1 MTNYKRKKETIQA
14 EIVYNQT
21 QPQILDLEEAVLGAL
36 LLENG
41 IFDTI
46 AKDFSPNL
54 FYKEANNIVATT
66 IEEMYRANETID
78 ILTVSQKLKA
88 NGTLDKVGGAFYVSS
103 LTNRISSTANVEYH
117 VKLLQ
122 QYTLKRSLIK
132 ICGNAVQRAYSENDD
147 VFDTYSE
154 VQISIDDSL
163 KQVLNYD
170 VANIREIHLQGLAE
184 SREVANGEGVSGVET
199 GLVMVDKLTSGWQK
213 SDLIIIAGRPAMGKS
228 SVVLSMVINASVRKG
243 TPVAIFSLE
252 MSKQQLGGRIQADLS
267 GVDVGKIIKKQL
279 DLGDIDYIEKNCE
292 KLLTAPLFIDDTPN
306 ISIIELKS
314 KARRLVKEKGVK
326 LIAID
331 YLQLM
336 RSGLGIMNRE
346 QEIAE
351 ISRSLKGLAKE
362 LDIPII
368 ALSQL
373 SRLVE
378 GRSDK
383 KPQLSDLRESGQI
396 EQDADMVAFC
406 YRPEYYGVENYEID
420 GDTIDAKG
428 LFMLIIAKHRN
439 GELGEVP
446 LRFIHSLAKITNHPR
461 WVSQQ
466 EEREAGV
473 QPMPTENGGGFGQI
487 AQNEDFLKQTNNEGF
502 LSQGKS
508 AYQEEEIKD
517 ENDNLPF

>member
-14 EIVYNQT
+14 ELVYSQV
-21 QPQILDLEEAVLGAL
+21 QPQIIDLEEAVLGAL
-36 LLENG
+36 LLESG
-41 IFDTI
+41 VFDTI

-54 FYKEANNIVATT
+54 FYKEANNLVAFV
-66 IEEMYRANETID
+66 IEQMYIANERID

-88 NGTLDKVGGAFYVSS
+88 NGTLEKVGGAFYVSS
-103 LTNRISSTANVEYH
+103 LTNRISSTANIEVH

-132 ICGNAVQRAYSENDD
+132 ICGNAVQKAYSDNDD
-147 VFDTYSE
+147 IFDTYTE
-154 VQISIDDSL
+154 VQVAVDDSL

-170 VANIREIHLQGLAE
+170 VASIRDIHIQGLKE
-184 SREVANGEGVSGVET
+184 GREVTNGGGISGVET
-199 GLVMVDKLTSGWQK
+199 GLVMVDRLTSGWQK
-213 SDLIIIAGRPAMGKS
+213 SDLIIIAGRPAMGKTS
-228 SVVLSMVINASVRKG
+228 IVLSMIVNSSVRKG
-243 TPVAIFSLE
+243 IPVAIFSCE

-267 GVDVGKIIKKQL
+267 GVDVGRIIKKQL
-279 DLGDIDYIEKNCE
+279 DLGDWDYIEKNSE
-292 KLLTAPLFIDDTPN
+292 KLLNAPLFIDDTPN

-314 KARRLVKEKGVK
+314 KARRLVKEKGVQ

-336 RSGLGIMNRE
+336 RSGMGITNRE

-420 GDTIDAKG
+420 GENVDARG

-446 LRFIHSLAKITNHPR
+446 LRFIHSLAKITNHPH
-461 WVSQQ
+461 WVSR
-466 EEREAGV
+466 EEE
-473 QPMPTENGGGFGQI
+473 TEQYVEPPLALPIGTMGQLG
-487 AQNEDFLKQTNNEGF
+487 QNEDFLKQTNNEGF
-502 LSQGKS
+502 LSQGKNTS
-508 AYQEEEIKD
+508 QDKKIE